1 MKAEE
6 IRYEVIEHT
15 ADFAFEIQAPDFH
28 QLLRLAVLA
37 VVDAGWGLETV
48 EPGHSSHKFTVPAQD
63 REMAIFLA
71 LSEALY
77 LIDALELIPG
87 AVKIQSANGDGL
99 DIQFDCDQLDLER
112 HSHHMAFKAV
122 TLHGLQVDETED
134 GLKATILMDI

>member
-1 MKAEE
+1 
-6 IRYEVIEHT
+6 
-15 ADFAFEIQAPDFH
+15 
-28 QLLRLAVLA
+28 
-37 VVDAGWGLETV
+37 
-48 EPGHSSHKFTVPAQD
+48 
-63 REMAIFLA
+63 MAIFLA